1 MEDQIIEPKEF
12 HPMAD
17 QLKKVAETFKKE
29 PEVKQE
35 TEAKAEVVEDK
46 TPVSEESP
54 KAEAVPA
61 QEETDDKK
69 EKSDDLNEPE
79 FSFGEPEAQSES
91 TPTPADY
98 LKKIGGALD
107 FGELKDEQEL
117 VTKVNAL
124 RSEIDK
130 YKKEA
135 EVPYEGLPA
144 VLKDAVE
151 AAKMG
156 ADWYSLMGAS
166 VDYSKVDPI
175 QAFEYEYEMQLKHRY
190 QAEDGSINYEKL
202 DADLDAIPES
212 EKIMRG
218 NDIIRQK
225 AAEQNAIRNNIL
237 AQAEYR
243 QHEFNNKLADSS
255 RNVSKFFPKERYG
268 VSFEQKHTDYIR
280 EGIIS
285 RNLIKKH
292 LGSIDESVLTGL
304 DTDKLARTIAAAEM
318 VGNISEFRYKQG
330 QVDKAR
336 ELLAKN
342 TNAQVETSA
351 IPARPNVVG
360 ERQLTPQERLAK
372 YHEQFRGAG
381 RL

>member
-1 MEDQIIEPKEF
+1 MEDQVVEQKEF
-12 HPMAD
+12 HPLAE
-17 QLKKVAETFKKE
+17 QLKKVTETFKKE
-29 PEVKQE
+29 PEVKA
-35 TEAKAEVVEDK
+35 EAKAEPVEDK
-46 TPVSEESP
+46 APESTESP
-54 KAEAVPA
+54 KVEAVPDETETKETTE
-61 QEETDDKK
+61 QKEE
-69 EKSDDLNEPE
+69 LNEPE
-79 FSFGEPEAQSES
+79 FSFGDPENTTES
-91 TPTPADY
+91 APSSTDY

-107 FGELKDEQEL
+107 FGELKNEEEL
-117 VTKVNAL
+117 IQKVTAL
-124 RSEIDK
+124 RTERDNF
-130 YKKEA
+130 KKEA
-135 EVPYEGLPA
+135 ENPYEGIPP

-156 ADWYSLMGAS
+156 ADWYALMGVS
-166 VDYSKVDPI
+166 TDYTKADPI
-175 QAFEYEYEMQLKHRY
+175 QVFEYEYEMQLRDRY
-190 QAEDGSINYEKL
+190 RKEDGSIDYERL
-202 DADLDAIPES
+202 DSDLDSFPEN
-212 EKIMRG
+212 EKILRG
-218 NDIIRQK
+218 NDIIKQK
-225 AAEQNAIRNNIL
+225 MTEQNAMRNNIL

-243 QHEFNNKLADSS
+243 RQTFSNKLSES
-255 RNVSKFFPKERYG
+255 TQNVSKFFPKDRYG

-280 EGIIS
+280 DGINS

-292 LGSIDESVLTGL
+292 LGAIDESILMQM

-351 IPARPNVVG
+351 IPARPESVG
-360 ERQLTPQERLAK
+360 DRQLTPQEKLAR

>member
-1 MEDQIIEPKEF
+1 MENQEVEQKEF
-12 HPMAD
+12 HPFAE
-17 QLKKVAETFKKE
+17 QLKKATESFKKE
-29 PEVKQE
+29 PEVK
-35 TEAKAEVVEDK
+35 TEAKAEVVENK
-46 TPVSEESP
+46 APESTESP
-54 KAEAVPA
+54 KDEAVPV
-61 QEETDDKK
+61 ETETKETTEKK
-69 EKSDDLNEPE
+69 EELNEPE
-79 FSFGEPEAQSES
+79 FSFGEPENTTES
-91 TPTPADY
+91 APSSTDY

-107 FGELKDEQEL
+107 FGELKSEEEL
-117 VTKVNAL
+117 IQKVNAL
-124 RSEIDK
+124 RTERDSF
-130 YKKEA
+130 KKEA
-135 EVPYEGLPA
+135 ETPYEGIPP

-156 ADWYSLMGAS
+156 ADWYSLMGVS
-166 VDYSKVDPI
+166 TDYTKADPV
-175 QAFEYEYEMQLKHRY
+175 QVFEYEYEMQLQDRY
-190 QAEDGSINYEKL
+190 RKEDGSVDYERL
-202 DADLDAIPES
+202 DADLDSFPEN
-212 EKIMRG
+212 EKILRG

-225 AAEQNAIRNNIL
+225 MAEQNAVRNNIL

-243 QHEFNNKLADSS
+243 KQTFNNKLADSTL
-255 RNVSKFFPKERYG
+255 NVSKFFPKDRYG

-280 EGIIS
+280 EGINS

-292 LGSIDESVLTGL
+292 LGAIDESVLMQM

-351 IPARPNVVG
+351 IPARPDSVG
-360 ERQLTPQERLAK
+360 DRQLTPQEKLAR
-372 YHEQFRGAG
+372 YHEQFRGTG